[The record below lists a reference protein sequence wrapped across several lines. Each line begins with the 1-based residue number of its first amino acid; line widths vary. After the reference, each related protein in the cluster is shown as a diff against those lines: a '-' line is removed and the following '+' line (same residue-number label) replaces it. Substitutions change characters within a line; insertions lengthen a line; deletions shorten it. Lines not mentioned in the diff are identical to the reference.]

1 MKYWLEKYDTLSDAQ
16 QALIDRANEGCRV
29 HTFEV
34 VQRGVLSDP
43 DFIVL
48 YEQY

>member
-1 MKYWLEKYDTLSDAQ
+1 MKYWLEKYSSLDDAQ
-16 QALIDRANEGCRV
+16 QGLLDRVNDGYKV

-43 DFIVL
+43 DFVVL